1 MLYEL
6 TIFHYLLTEEMYGPV
21 QKITGA
27 VDIVASM
34 QNRMLNV
41 LSDWSHREFKE
52 KQPAS
57 SLTLSRT
64 LGKIGPVILG
74 RCRQFLSMVQVDS
87 KCLDEEQERELEEEL
102 EEERKVCR
110 PGPEVAFKPK
120 NFDWLIRLI
129 RNPFEA
135 MRYLKDGESQPLL
148 EALRKTT
155 VYSLMKPSGFDSRI
169 LTSYNFRQTLQ

>member
-1 MLYEL
+1 
-6 TIFHYLLTEEMYGPV
+6 MYGPV
-21 QKITGA
+21 QKIAGA
-27 VDIVASM
+27 VNIVASM
-34 QNRMLNV
+34 QKRMLNV

-52 KQPAS
+52 NQPPSA
-57 SLTLSRT
+57 LTLRKT
-64 LGKIGPVILG
+64 LGEIGPVILG

-102 EEERKVCR
+102 EEERQICR
-110 PGPEVAFKPK
+110 PGPEVACQPK

-129 RNPFEA
+129 RSPSQA
-135 MRYLKDGESQPLL
+135 LSYLRDGEAQPLL

-155 VYSLMKPSGFDSRI
+155 IYPLMKPGGFDSRI